1 MIGTRVGPLVIER
14 LLGEGSMGKVY
25 VAEHSMLKT
34 HRVVKLLAPQL
45 TQDVWLVRRFV
56 NEARAVAKLHH
67 RNLIQVHD
75 VGQLPSG
82 AWFMVLDYLDGDTL
96 GRYMATH
103 AGPMPAHAIVHIV
116 CEIAN
121 GLQVAHDHQIVH
133 RNLKPDNVFLV
144 VRDGDPYRAVVL
156 DFGVA
161 QLGDDPATEWGTRSG
176 VVIGTP
182 VYLPPEQLRGAKVT
196 PVADVFALG
205 VIAYQMSTG
214 GWFPYQGTESRAAYG
229 KLPATELYH
238 RQTTRPPVDPRDRVP
253 GLSNAWASAIHA
265 AISPDPASRP
275 ASARAF
281 AHRLA
286 EAMSPG
292 GLAPDGLAILRTYA
306 RELVDTGA
314 PAGLGPGE
322 ASRTGGPGAVRARL
336 PAAIPAHGAGPRYQL
351 GDKLGSGG
359 MAEVFLGTMTGVEGF
374 VRRVAIKRVLAG
386 LSQMPTFATM
396 FVAEAQIASQMVHP
410 NIVSVLDFSRDPEDR
425 LFLVMEHVDGKDL
438 ARLLESGPIPPSLAL
453 FIVVEMLRGLGHAHG
468 RPDPAS
474 GTRGVVHRDVSP
486 QNLLV
491 SYEGAVKVS
500 DFGLAKAHAASD
512 GVWSATVRG
521 KPSYMSP
528 EQISG
533 QMLDGRSD
541 LYAAG
546 VMLWEML
553 THQRLFVGTAKEI
566 MGQVIYKAIAAPSTL
581 RDGVPADLEA
591 ITMRLLARDRMDRY
605 PTAEAAI
612 EALLACNNV
621 PRDGRGEL
629 ASLLA
634 ARFPRGPAGR
644 AVPQSAPAPVAP
656 RAEHVH
662 GPVRSSTPASAIV
675 TASQSV
681 SVSASASASASQRVS
696 QRANASQP
704 SRIILWPRRGIFA
717 ATASGV
723 VVGSLAAAVVIARGE
738 VALSG
743 TTERTTRVGAP
754 ASAMP
759 PVSAPPPAGAER
771 APLDAGV
778 GDAPAPEAAPAGSD
792 ETAPPRPPPLPHVQ
806 GPVVPTGALAITLR
820 PWATIWLDGKP
831 GGQTPFHAAV
841 PAGRYRV
848 RLAND
853 GVGHDEIT
861 TITVEP
867 GQTATLERSW

>member
-1 MIGTRVGPLVIER
+1 MQLGDDRNLGRNLGRNPGRNLENEGLDALIGTRVGPLVIER

-25 VAEHSMLKT
+25 VAEHPMLKT
-34 HRVVKLLAPQL
+34 RRVVKLLAPQL
-45 TQDVWLVRRFV
+45 TQNVWLVRRFV
-56 NEARAVAKLHH
+56 NEARAVARLHH

-75 VGQLPSG
+75 VGQLPNG

-103 AGPMPAHAIVHIV
+103 AGPLPAHAIVHIV

-144 VRDGDPYRAVVL
+144 IRDGDPYRAVVL

-161 QLGDDPATEWGTRSG
+161 QLGDEPATEWGTRSG
-176 VVIGTP
+176 VAIGMP

-214 GWFPYQGTESRAAYG
+214 GWFPYQGTESHAAYV

-238 RQTTRPPVDPRDRVP
+238 RQTTRAPVDLRDRVP
-253 GLSNAWASAIHA
+253 GLSSAWASAIHA
-265 AISPDPASRP
+265 AISPDPAQRP

-281 AHRLA
+281 AQRLA

-306 RELVDTGA
+306 RELVDAGA
-314 PAGLGPGE
+314 PAGPGPGE
-322 ASRTGGPGAVRARL
+322 VSRIGGPGAVRAQL
-336 PAAIPAHGAGPRYQL
+336 PSAIPAIPAIPAHVAGPRYQL

-359 MAEVFLGTMTGVEGF
+359 MAEVFIGTMTGAEGF
-374 VRRVAIKRVLAG
+374 VRRVAIKRVLSG

-410 NIVSVLDFSRDPEDR
+410 NIVSVLDFSRDVEDR
-425 LFLVMEHVDGKDL
+425 LFLVMEYVDGKDL
-438 ARLLESGPIPPSLAL
+438 AHLLESGPIPPSLAL
-453 FIVVEMLRGLGHAHG
+453 FIVVEMLRGLGYAHG
-468 RPDPAS
+468 RLDPAS
-474 GTRGVVHRDVSP
+474 GRRGVVHRDVSP
-486 QNLLV
+486 QNLLI

-528 EQISG
+528 EQTSG
-533 QMLDGRSD
+533 QVLDGRTD

-566 MGQVIYKAIAAPSTL
+566 MGQVIYKEIAAPSTL

-591 ITMRLLARDRMDRY
+591 ITMKLLARDRMDRY
-605 PTAEAAI
+605 PTAEVAI
-612 EALLACNNV
+612 EALLACGNV
-621 PRDGRGEL
+621 PRDGRGDL
-629 ASLLA
+629 AGLLA
-634 ARFPRGPAGR
+634 ARFPRGPAGLP
-644 AVPQSAPAPVAP
+644 VPHSAPAPVAL
-656 RAEHVH
+656 RAQQVH
-662 GPVRSSTPASAIV
+662 GPVRSSPTSSAIV
-675 TASQSV
+675 TASEGQAQAQAQAQGDSP
-681 SVSASASASASQRVS
+681 R
-696 QRANASQP
+696 QP
-704 SRIILWPRRGIFA
+704 SRAILRPRRGIFA
-717 ATASGV
+717 ATLSGV
-723 VVGSLAAAVVIARGE
+723 ILGSLAAALVIARGE

-743 TTERTTRVGAP
+743 TTERTTRAGAAP
-754 ASAMP
+754 AAQP
-759 PVSAPPPAGAER
+759 APAPRPAGAEDAEGAEG

-778 GDAPAPEAAPAGSD
+778 ADAKVPEAAPAGHG
-792 ETAPPRPPPLPHVQ
+792 EIAPSRPP
-806 GPVVPTGALAITLR
+806 
-820 PWATIWLDGKP
+820 D
-831 GGQTPFHAAV
+831 
-841 PAGRYRV
+841 
-848 RLAND
+848 
-853 GVGHDEIT
+853 
-861 TITVEP
+861 
-867 GQTATLERSW
+867 QTATLERR